1 MDFFMQ
7 DLLRNTLVSIEGNN
21 SDNDNDSDSDESV
34 DSIDDNDGDCWQIPV
49 PDDDDDGIIFSLNAK
64 GKLIVDIITAPSNAD
79 VGTSHLS
86 VALVS
91 DNAKILA
98 VARPEVFRRMEDIR
112 KQKDQWDANHGTHN
126 NNDNDINT
134 NKDDLK
140 QEMRDSMLL
149 VANTCRKQQEHRD
162 FRRKMSDIE
171 EEEKEE
177 AEEEPEDE
185 GHNSGGD
192 NNKYK

>member
-21 SDNDNDSDSDESV
+21 SDSDNDSDSDESV

-64 GKLIVDIITAPSNAD
+64 GKLTVDIITAPSNAD

-112 KQKDQWDANHGTHN
+112 KQKDQWDANHGTHSNGN
-126 NNDNDINT
+126 NINT
-134 NKDDLK
+134 NRDDLK
-140 QEMRDSMLL
+140 REMRDSMLI
-149 VANTCRKQQEHRD
+149 VANTCRKEQEHRD

-171 EEEKEE
+171 EEEEE
-177 AEEEPEDE
+177 AEEETEDE
-185 GHNSGGD
+185 GHNSGSD

>member
-64 GKLIVDIITAPSNAD
+64 GKLTVDIITAPSNAD

-98 VARPEVFRRMEDIR
+98 VARPEVFRRMEDIK

-126 NNDNDINT
+126 NNSINT
-134 NKDDLK
+134 SKDDLK
-140 QEMRDSMLL
+140 REMRDSMLI
-149 VANTCRKQQEHRD
+149 VANTCRKEQEHRD

-171 EEEKEE
+171 EEE
-177 AEEEPEDE
+177 EEEEEEEDDDDDEDE
-185 GHNSGGD
+185 GHNNGSD
-192 NNKYK
+192 N